1 MNGLRKIFTII
12 LSVFALVA
20 NAQFIDVDWAT
31 MARDT
36 LMPRYRT
43 MIELPD
49 DYIMYDYKA
58 AIEYPEFVPMSNAEV
73 AHYRLESLRDS
84 LPAFPVVESAV
95 GVSAKRGQLDVS
107 FTPVVFSDG
116 RFMRINSFKLVVT
129 RTLDVTSAMSRL
141 NTRAAAKERYAN
153 SSVLDSGRWVRIAV
167 EESGVHKITSAE
179 LRKMGFKNPDK
190 VRLFGYG
197 GRILPEKNIHQ
208 LPDDLQEI
216 PLWRENGYV
225 LFFANGTIR
234 WEYSNGRFVHR
245 QNVYSK
251 YSYYFLNESDAEP
264 LPFPKEQL
272 QATAGKIY
280 DTYPDYVLYE
290 KEAMTLATYGRVL
303 LDSYNY
309 ASGRSVSY
317 KFALDGVVEGQR
329 ANVDVSFGSNATSA
343 SRVSVDVN
351 GTQVGSLG
359 ISQAGST
366 DHGRISSVSLVA
378 QSGLTA
384 NTTIKL
390 THTVSDAGLSGHLD
404 YLRLNFMRTLAM
416 RGSDFEFRG
425 NASSGNATFKISQAA
440 SDTHVWRVTDQ
451 AATVELESQFAD
463 GILSVVAPASYKEQL
478 VAVNVKGNFPAVK
491 MAGEVTNQNL
501 HAMGSTD
508 MIILVPSNGQ
518 FLQAA
523 NRLAEAHRE
532 NDGITVEVVTAQQ
545 VYNEFSSGTPDATAL
560 RRLMKML
567 YDRAERAED
576 VPKYLLLFGDGVT
589 DNRLITYPRMNSD
602 NLLLTYQSEN
612 SVSAVRSYVLEDYY
626 ALLDDNEGGDF
637 LRDKIDIAV
646 GRIPAQNASDASA
659 VVDKLVTYIENR
671 TPGAWQNTIV
681 LMGDDGDK
689 SMPNQHMKDAEAVA
703 TYIADTNPAFMLHRI
718 YWDDYPMEVLSTG
731 NSYPMATQAIYDRLD
746 EGALIV
752 NYSGHGSANLLSHEQ
767 TWKASDMS
775 ALTSQRVPFWV
786 TASCDI
792 GPFDMGD
799 GSLAESAILNP
810 LGGAIGLL
818 TTTRT
823 VLQSYN
829 AVINQAFMKILLAP
843 DAKGNYPSVGDA
855 MRMAKCEII
864 ANGNDLSENKLEY
877 ILIGDPALRLQIPRY
892 RVVVDKFNGED
903 IGTVGKVQAGGTVL
917 VEGYVAMPDGSVA
930 NGFTGTIQPTLFDCI
945 ETVSTRDNTGLGK
958 FEYVAYPNRLFAGS
972 DSVVAGRFKIK
983 IPVPMDITYR
993 NDEGMLNLFAIDTL
1007 GTSAQGYYNNFI
1019 VGGTAPSVEDDGKGP
1034 QIKMYLNTP
1043 DFLDGD
1049 EVNSTPC
1056 LFVEL
1061 FDENGIN
1068 TAGTGVGHDIMAIV
1082 DNDKFHT
1089 YNLNSAFVP
1098 SIGDYRSGTIELPL
1112 SQLGAGEHT
1121 LLLRAWD
1128 LFNNSSTDTLTFV
1141 VVPDLAPDFI
1151 DIKVAPN
1158 PVEYGQKTTFGLS
1171 HNRPHSNLDVTIEL
1185 FNLQGVKMWHHN
1197 ESMSSAST
1205 QCVVEWDVTTSAGV
1219 PMPTGVY
1226 IYRAGLA
1233 SEGGSVQTKTEK
1245 IIVLNNK

>member
-1 MNGLRKIFTII
+1 
-12 LSVFALVA
+12 
-20 NAQFIDVDWAT
+20 
-31 MARDT
+31 
-36 LMPRYRT
+36 
-43 MIELPD
+43 
-49 DYIMYDYKA
+49 
-58 AIEYPEFVPMSNAEV
+58 
-73 AHYRLESLRDS
+73 
-84 LPAFPVVESAV
+84 
-95 GVSAKRGQLDVS
+95 
-107 FTPVVFSDG
+107 
-116 RFMRINSFKLVVT
+116 
-129 RTLDVTSAMSRL
+129 
-141 NTRAAAKERYAN
+141 
-153 SSVLDSGRWVRIAV
+153 
-167 EESGVHKITSAE
+167 
-179 LRKMGFKNPDK
+179 
-190 VRLFGYG
+190 
-197 GRILPEKNIHQ
+197 
-208 LPDDLQEI
+208 
-216 PLWRENGYV
+216 
-225 LFFANGTIR
+225 
-234 WEYSNGRFVHR
+234 
-245 QNVYSK
+245 
-251 YSYYFLNESDAEP
+251 
-264 LPFPKEQL
+264 
-272 QATAGKIY
+272 
-280 DTYPDYVLYE
+280 
-290 KEAMTLATYGRVL
+290 
-303 LDSYNY
+303 
-309 ASGRSVSY
+309 
-317 KFALDGVVEGQR
+317 
-329 ANVDVSFGSNATSA
+329 
-343 SRVSVDVN
+343 
-351 GTQVGSLG
+351 
-359 ISQAGST
+359 
-366 DHGRISSVSLVA
+366 
-378 QSGLTA
+378 
-384 NTTIKL
+384 
-390 THTVSDAGLSGHLD
+390 
-404 YLRLNFMRTLAM
+404 
-416 RGSDFEFRG
+416 
-425 NASSGNATFKISQAA
+425 
-440 SDTHVWRVTDQ
+440 
-451 AATVELESQFAD
+451 
-463 GILSVVAPASYKEQL
+463 
-478 VAVNVKGNFPAVK
+478 
-491 MAGEVTNQNL
+491 
-501 HAMGSTD
+501 
-508 MIILVPSNGQ
+508 
-518 FLQAA
+518 
-523 NRLAEAHRE
+523 
-532 NDGITVEVVTAQQ
+532 
-545 VYNEFSSGTPDATAL
+545 
-560 RRLMKML
+560 
-567 YDRAERAED
+567 
-576 VPKYLLLFGDGVT
+576 
-589 DNRLITYPRMNSD
+589 
-602 NLLLTYQSEN
+602 
-612 SVSAVRSYVLEDYY
+612 
-626 ALLDDNEGGDF
+626 
-637 LRDKIDIAV
+637 
-646 GRIPAQNASDASA
+646 
-659 VVDKLVTYIENR
+659 
-671 TPGAWQNTIV
+671 
-681 LMGDDGDK
+681 
-689 SMPNQHMKDAEAVA
+689 
-703 TYIADTNPAFMLHRI
+703 
-718 YWDDYPMEVLSTG
+718 
-731 NSYPMATQAIYDRLD
+731 
-746 EGALIV
+746 
-752 NYSGHGSANLLSHEQ
+752 
-767 TWKASDMS
+767 MS

-799 GSLAESAILNP
+799 GSLAESAMLNP

-1043 DFLDGD
+1043 DFIDGD

-1098 SIGDYRSGTIELPL
+1098 SVGDYRSGTIELPL

-1141 VVPDLAPDFI
+1141 VVPGLAPDFI

-1158 PVEYGQKTTFGLS
+1158 PVEYGQKATFVLS
-1171 HNRPHSNLDVTIEL
+1171 HNRPHSNIDVTIEL
-1185 FNLQGVKMWHHN
+1185 FNLQGAKMWHHN
-1197 ESMSSAST
+1197 ESMSSANT
-1205 QCVVEWDVTTSAGV
+1205 QCVVEWDVTTSGGR

>member
-1 MNGLRKIFTII
+1 MNCLRKIFTIV

-20 NAQFIDVDWAT
+20 NAQFVDVDWET
-31 MARDT
+31 IARDT
-36 LMPRYRT
+36 LLPRYST
-43 MIELPD
+43 MVELPD
-49 DYIMYDYKA
+49 DYVMYNYKV
-58 AIEYPEFVPMSNAEV
+58 AIEYPEFVPMSTAEV
-73 AHYRLESLRDS
+73 ARYRLEALRDS
-84 LPAFPVVESAV
+84 LPPFPVVESVV
-95 GVSAKRGQLDVS
+95 GISAKRGQLDVS
-107 FTPVVFSDG
+107 FTPVVFSEG
-116 RFMRINSFKLVVT
+116 RFMRINSFKLVVN
-129 RTLDVTSAMSRL
+129 RTLDIASAMSRL
-141 NTRAAAKERYAN
+141 NTRATAGERYAK

-179 LRKMGFKNPDK
+179 LRKMGFKNPEK

-197 GRILPEKNIHQ
+197 GRVLPETNIHQ
-208 LPDDLQEI
+208 QPDDLQEI
-216 PLWRENGYV
+216 PLWRESGYV

-264 LPFPKEQL
+264 LPFPKQQL
-272 QATAGKIY
+272 QATSNNVL
-280 DTYPDYVLYE
+280 DTYPDYALYE
-290 KEAMTLATYGRVL
+290 KEAITLATYGRIL

-317 KFALDGVVEGQR
+317 KFSLDGVVEGQR

-343 SRVSVDVN
+343 SRLAVDVN
-351 GTQVGSLG
+351 GAQIGSLG

-384 NTTIKL
+384 STVIKL
-390 THTVSDAGLSGHLD
+390 THTVSDASLSGHLD
-404 YLRLNFMRTLAM
+404 YLRLNFMRTLKM
-416 RGSDFEFRG
+416 RGSDCEFRG
-425 NASSGNATFKISQAA
+425 NASSGNATFKIAQAT
-440 SDTHVWRVTDQ
+440 SDTHVWLVTDQ
-451 AATVELESQFAD
+451 AATVELESQLSD
-463 GILSVVAPASYKEQL
+463 GTLTVVAPASYKEQL
-478 VAVNVKGNFPAVK
+478 VAVNVKGNFSAVK
-491 MAGEVTNQNL
+491 MVEEVSKQNL
-501 HAMGSTD
+501 HAMSSTD
-508 MIILVPSNGQ
+508 MIIIVPSNGL
-518 FLQAA
+518 FLEAA
-523 NRLAEAHRE
+523 NRLAEAHRK

-545 VYNEFSSGTPDATAL
+545 VYNEFSSGTPDATAY

-567 YDRAERAED
+567 YDRAESAD
-576 VPKYLLLFGDGVT
+576 CAPKYLLLFGDGVT
-589 DNRLITYPRMNSD
+589 DNRLITYPRMSSD

-626 ALLDDNEGGDF
+626 ALLDDGEGGDF
-637 LRDKIDIAV
+637 LRNKIDIAV
-646 GRIPAQNASDASA
+646 GRIPAQNVSDASA
-659 VVDKLVTYIENR
+659 VVDKLVAYIENR
-671 TPGAWQNTIV
+671 TPGAWQNRIV

-703 TYIADTNPAFMLHRI
+703 SHIAETNPAFMLNRI

-731 NSYPMATQAIYDRLD
+731 NSYPMATQAIYDRLG
-746 EGALIV
+746 EGALIA

-775 ALTSQRVPFWV
+775 ALTSPRVPFWV

-799 GSLAESAILNP
+799 GSLAEAAILNP
-810 LGGAIGLL
+810 QGGAIGLL

-829 AVINQAFMKILLAP
+829 AVINQAFMRILLAP
-843 DAKGNYPSVGDA
+843 DAKGDYPSVGDA

-877 ILIGDPALRLQIPRY
+877 VLIGDPALRLQIPRY

-903 IGTVGKVQAGGTVL
+903 VSAVGKVQAGGTLL
-917 VEGYVAMPDGSVA
+917 VEGYVAKPDGSVA
-930 NGFTGTIQPTLFDCI
+930 ADFTGTIESTLFDCI

-958 FEYVAYPNRLFAGS
+958 FDYIAYPKRLFAGS

-983 IPVPMDITYR
+983 IPVPMDISYR

-1007 GTSAQGYYNNFI
+1007 GVSAQGYYNNFI
-1019 VGGTAPSVEDDGKGP
+1019 VGGTAPSLGDDGKGP

-1043 DFLDGD
+1043 DFIDGD

-1068 TAGTGVGHDIMAIV
+1068 TVGTGVGHDIMAIV

-1098 SIGDYRSGTIELPL
+1098 SVGDYRSGTIEFPL
-1112 SQLGAGEHT
+1112 SQLGEGEHT

-1128 LFNNSSTDTLTFV
+1128 LFNNSSVDTLTFV
-1141 VVPDLAPDFI
+1141 VVPGLAPEFI

-1158 PVEYGQKTTFGLS
+1158 PVEYGQKATFVLA

-1185 FNLQGVKMWHHN
+1185 FNLQGVKMWQHS
-1197 ESMSSAST
+1197 ECMSSAST
-1205 QCVVEWDVTTSAGV
+1205 QCVVEWDVTTSGGR
-1219 PMPTGVY
+1219 PLPTGVY
-1226 IYRAGLA
+1226 IYRASLA
-1233 SEGGSVQTKTEK
+1233 SEGGSMQTKTEK